1 MTIRLQS
8 AFPALLCALSL
19 TAHADPVAQR
29 YACDD
34 GSHLDIAFFAD
45 NSGRPQARLEIA
57 GQTLILPMVPAGSGA
72 LYRQGDIRLHTKG
85 DEALFE
91 DGQQAMRR
99 CSRDLAPAVAS
110 QPAPPTAASSFLDLH
125 GSISYHSRQAL
136 PPDATLDLRIRDGAG
151 RTLVEQRYELA
162 GAQPPI
168 PFKATVDRD
177 LIGKKPRLTIS
188 ARLLAGG
195 KPRLAGSRTYRTLPA
210 DNRLDLVLKP
220 VAKP

>member
-1 MTIRLQS
+1 MTIRLPS
-8 AFPALLCALSL
+8 TFPALLCALSL
-19 TAHADPVAQR
+19 TAHGDPVAQR

-57 GQTLILPMVPAGSGA
+57 GQALLLPMVPAGSGA
-72 LYRQGDIRLHTKG
+72 LYRQGDTRLHTKG

-99 CSRDLAPAVAS
+99 CSRGQAPAVANR
-110 QPAPPTAASSFLDLH
+110 PAPAAASSFLDLH
-125 GSISYHSRQAL
+125 GSVSYRTRQAL
-136 PPDATLDLRIRDGAG
+136 SPDAILDLRIRDGAG

-168 PFKATVDRD
+168 AFTATVDRD

-188 ARLLAGG
+188 ARLQSGG
-195 KPRLAGSRTYRTLPA
+195 KLRLAGSKTYRTLPA
-210 DNRLDLVLKP
+210 DHRLDLVLKP
-220 VAKP
+220 VAGR